1 MKTETPTIDSVSI
14 FRRVVV
20 VVVVAVDA
28 VASSIA
34 HVADVAGIYPESCP
48 AVMAILFPSF
58 EPIETSE
65 SWCRECGRMCGLDSE
80 NE

>member
-1 MKTETPTIDSVSI
+1 MMKETPTIDSVSI
-14 FRRVVV
+14 FRR

-34 HVADVAGIYPESCP
+34 HVADVAGIYPESGP

-58 EPIETSE
+58 EPIETSA

>member
-1 MKTETPTIDSVSI
+1 MMKETPTIDSVSI
-14 FRRVVV
+14 FRR

-34 HVADVAGIYPESCP
+34 HVADVAGIYPQSCP